1 MSAETPTAV
10 TAFGPVMQL
19 GFVVPDIPASVH
31 YWTSIGVGPF
41 FLMEHISFAECRY
54 RGQPTEIDMSVAVAQ
69 WGAVQV
75 ELIQQH
81 DATPSIYNTTD
92 CSSRGGLQ
100 HFGVMTTSVAD
111 DLRHLESRG
120 VHAVQSGSTGNGIR
134 FAYVD
139 TDTRPGAYPG
149 CMIELIESGAA
160 IDGFFEIVR
169 KAAINWDGS
178 KPLRKIG

>member
-1 MSAETPTAV
+1 MTA
-10 TAFGPVMQL
+10 
-19 GFVVPDIPASVH
+19 
-31 YWTSIGVGPF
+31 
-41 FLMEHISFAECRY
+41 
-54 RGQPTEIDMSVAVAQ
+54 
-69 WGAVQV
+69 
-75 ELIQQH
+75 
-81 DATPSIYNTTD
+81 
-92 CSSRGGLQ
+92 
-100 HFGVMTTSVAD
+100 SVAD
-111 DLRHLESRG
+111 DLRHLESCG
-120 VHAVQSGSTGNGIR
+120 VYAVQSGSTGNGVR